1 MNILEFCEKYS
12 LRILNSDATLNH
24 KINENRYSLGFTPQ
38 KLKEFDDIANPAISF
53 SLSFNKR
60 IKFLSIN
67 DRCDFTIDSL
77 EVEKLILDCSII
89 FSISE
94 PREPRD
100 PNTLFF
106 FPIKYTSASLVEIR
120 GSHIV
125 YDLSKIPKPLS
136 SSQNI
141 NYYFYQCD
149 NSDFSTLHIPN
160 VNGLGIQMR
169 TTNIVDL
176 TTLPKNI
183 TSLGISSCDSLNS
196 VNGILDFLPQTRF
209 ALSVDKK
216 RCVKDLT
223 SLLLKPNI
231 VDKDIDVMVSK
242 MFTAF
247 YPVYVT
253 STPIKNYTRGYEI
266 TNEYCSFKNRSEYTM
281 DYTLAIIDC
290 SCEDLL

>member
-1 MNILEFCEKYS
+1 M
-12 LRILNSDATLNH
+12 
-24 KINENRYSLGFTPQ
+24 
-38 KLKEFDDIANPAISF
+38 
-53 SLSFNKR
+53 
-60 IKFLSIN
+60 
-67 DRCDFTIDSL
+67 
-77 EVEKLILDCSII
+77 
-89 FSISE
+89 
-94 PREPRD
+94 
-100 PNTLFF
+100 
-106 FPIKYTSASLVEIR
+106 
-120 GSHIV
+120 
-125 YDLSKIPKPLS
+125 S

-149 NSDFSTLHIPN
+149 NSDFSTLDIPN
-160 VNGLGIQMR
+160 VNSLGIHIR